1 MSEQYRG
8 RVSVSCLGCLVAVL
22 VAVAIVVLLAI
33 TPELIDWLERRL
45 QP

>member
-1 MSEQYRG
+1 MSRE
-8 RVSVSCLGCLVAVL
+8 RVEVRVGCLGCLVAVL

-33 TPELIDWLERRL
+33 TPELIDWLEGQL